1 METSPGHGFPL
12 EPRVAN
18 LPIGTRQM
26 VEIAR
31 AFSVTDKPV
40 RCAILDEPT
49 SALGHEAT
57 RQLLIH
63 IRHAAGTGTAC
74 ILITHPLDEI
84 MAVYSR
90 TVVIVARR
98 VVAARPTPSFTP
110 SSVANSIGAIE

>member
-1 METSPGHGFPL
+1 
-12 EPRVAN
+12 
-18 LPIGTRQM
+18 M

-31 AFSVTDKPV
+31 AFRVTDKPV

-74 ILITHPLDEI
+74 ILITHSLDEI
-84 MAVYSR
+84 MAVC
-90 TVVIVARR
+90 TPTILMVDGR
-98 VVAARPTPSFTP
+98 VVAERPTAGLTRS
-110 SSVANSIGAIE
+110 ALLNLMGAIAAPPERQGSTSPKMP